1 MPPKKQAKSKKE
13 TKRPKENLFT
23 EQEKRNDKLILKPD
37 TYFKIGKD
45 YSAYFKTKF

>member
-1 MPPKKQAKSKKE
+1 MPTKKVTKTKKE
-13 TKRPKENLFT
+13 TKRPKENIFT

-45 YSAYFKTKF
+45 YSSYFKTKF